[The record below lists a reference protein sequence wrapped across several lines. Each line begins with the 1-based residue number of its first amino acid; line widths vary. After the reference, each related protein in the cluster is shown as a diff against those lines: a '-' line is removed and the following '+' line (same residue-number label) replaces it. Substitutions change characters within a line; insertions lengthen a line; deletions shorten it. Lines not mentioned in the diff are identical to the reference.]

1 MVDNAQLSPRVVAGT
16 QTRTESNH
24 STCRSKGKL
33 ANQYTTIAS
42 TPHLN
47 INAQT
52 AIPIMAIGRFHLI
65 LATG

>member
-1 MVDNAQLSPRVVAGT
+1 MVEDAQLSLQVVVSA
-16 QTRTESNH
+16 QTRTGFKH
-24 STCRSKGKL
+24 STFHSKDKL